1 MSGNSVSKYLLDT
14 NAVIYFL
21 NGEEKVAALIA
32 EPMNVINVSFITKIE
47 LLCFETE
54 DIDVLYAISEFLKEI
69 SVVYIN
75 DDIITAAIN
84 YRKGIKLKIPDAI
97 IAATAKVMG
106 LSLVTAD
113 KELTNKLTD
122 IKTVSPI

>member
-1 MSGNSVSKYLLDT
+1 MSGNSVSKYLLDS
-14 NAVIYFL
+14 NAVIYFRK
-21 NGEEKVAALIA
+21 GEEKAAALIA